1 MVLRYER
8 RIIIYSI
15 FSGKGCVYQT
25 RATIDACPCAL
36 RFISGLT
43 CHVHCRIVYFEYFFV
58 VVHVHRITIIG
69 IQDGDRRHNCDECQE
84 SYDLCDKCYSEG
96 KGAEHKAQHGVS
108 HDFTL
113 ERYSNMA
120 LRDRIPDERIETC
133 FRNAFRS
140 VNGSPQSHS

>member
-1 MVLRYER
+1 MSEGVWSFLR
-8 RIIIYSI
+8 S
-15 FSGKGCVYQT
+15 KLLKH
-25 RATIDACPCAL
+25 RAGTIEVFHRCDACFAA
-36 RFISGLT
+36 IK
-43 CHVHCRIVYFEYFFV
+43 
-58 VVHVHRITIIG
+58 
-69 IQDGDRRHNCDECQE
+69 DGDRRHNCDECQE

-133 FRNAFRS
+133 FRNAFRYFS
-140 VNGSPQSHS
+140 HRPAFGSW